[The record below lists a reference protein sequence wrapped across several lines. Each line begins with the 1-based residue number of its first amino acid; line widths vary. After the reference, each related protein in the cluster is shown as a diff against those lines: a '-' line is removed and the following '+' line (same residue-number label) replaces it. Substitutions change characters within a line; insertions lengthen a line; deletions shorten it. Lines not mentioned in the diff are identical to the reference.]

1 MYDDDD
7 DDDDDDEDDED
18 RNTKGRP
25 RSAAGG
31 RRLPTLAMGDLGA
44 KDNQK
49 NQGQTTR
56 RTITGIAKDFEV
68 KDHR

>member
-7 DDDDDDEDDED
+7 DDDDDEDEEEDEEEEM
-18 RNTKGRP
+18 NTKGRP

-31 RRLPTLAMGDLGA
+31 RKLPPLAMGDLGG

-49 NQGQTTR
+49 NQGQTTSH
-56 RTITGIAKDFEV
+56 GFE
-68 KDHR
+68 